1 MPRLSEKDK
10 EALCASEPVAD
21 RPACKLEYDL
31 FADYQDAKKAGTFTG
46 DFNSFKKDQ
55 GTGVITWG
63 SKNGAAKPVSL
74 EEHYKTEAQRIAKR
88 TKVILGIGAG
98 LGILVLI
105 AVIVAAKR
113 KK

>member
-55 GTGVITWG
+55 GVGVVTWG
-63 SKNGAAKPVSL
+63 SSKP
-74 EEHYKTEAQRIAKR
+74 KADGTPPKKDR
-88 TKVILGIGAG
+88 TKLILGIGAG